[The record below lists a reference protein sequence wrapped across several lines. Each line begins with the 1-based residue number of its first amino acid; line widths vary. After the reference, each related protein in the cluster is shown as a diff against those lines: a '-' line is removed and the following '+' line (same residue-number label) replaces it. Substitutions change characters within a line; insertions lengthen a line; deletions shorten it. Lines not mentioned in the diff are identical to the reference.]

1 MGSDETCSIVISSQ
15 ASVREA
21 VQNRIVSWD
30 IHLPEYCFYKF
41 SFFVKFFLGT
51 VSLKL
56 SLKLMASLKS
66 VKI

>member
-1 MGSDETCSIVISSQ
+1 MGSEETCSIVISSQ

-21 VQNRIVSWD
+21 VQNRIDSWD
-30 IHLPEYCFYKF
+30 THLPEYCFYKF
-41 SFFVKFFLGT
+41 SYFVESFLGT
-51 VSLKL
+51 VSLNL